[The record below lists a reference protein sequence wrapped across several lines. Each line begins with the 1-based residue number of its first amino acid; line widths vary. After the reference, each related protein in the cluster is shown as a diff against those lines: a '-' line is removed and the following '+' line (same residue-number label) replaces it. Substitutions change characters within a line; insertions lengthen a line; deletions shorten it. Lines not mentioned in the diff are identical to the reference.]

1 MNVLSLFDGM
11 SCGQIALD
19 QLGIKVDNYFASEI
33 DGHAIK
39 VTQSNYP
46 DTIQVGDVTSVKG
59 LDLPKIDLLYGGS
72 PCQGFSFAGKQL
84 NFKDPRSKLFFEFVR
99 LLKETKPKYFLL
111 ENVRMKQD
119 SQDIIS
125 KYLGVEP
132 VLINSR
138 LVSAQNRVRYYW
150 TNMPLTQ
157 PIDLNITLS
166 DVVGQDCIGASK
178 RGRYISGN
186 SGKTRQKE
194 ELRSDYKA
202 NAMTTVA
209 KNCML
214 KMVSTGELRNL
225 CRNEAELLQN
235 VPIDYT
241 RDVSVSQSLKMLG
254 NGWTVGV
261 IKHIFNNLK

>member
-1 MNVLSLFDGM
+1 M
-11 SCGQIALD
+11 
-19 QLGIKVDNYFASEI
+19 
-33 DGHAIK
+33 
-39 VTQSNYP
+39 TQSNYP
-46 DTIQVGDVTSVKG
+46 KTIQVGDVVSVNG

-84 NFKDPRSKLFFEFVR
+84 NFKDPRSVLFFEFVR

-111 ENVRMKQD
+111 ENVRMNKENQD
-119 SQDIIS
+119 VIS

-150 TNMPLTQ
+150 TNIPLTQ

-166 DVVGQDCIGASK
+166 DVIGQECIGASK

-186 SGKTRQKE
+186 SGKTHQKE
-194 ELRSDYKA
+194 ELRSDCKA

-209 KNCML
+209 KNCMV
-214 KMVSTGELRNL
+214 KIKSTGELRNL
-225 CRNEAELLQN
+225 YRNEAEVLQC
-235 VPIDYT
+235 VPRNYT
-241 RDVSVSQSLKMLG
+241 RNVSVSQSLKMLG
-254 NGWTVGV
+254 NGWTVDV
-261 IKHIFNNLK
+261 IKHIFKNLK